1 MITTGS
7 FSPDPLGF
15 NQQMVSPEHIK
26 KFVAAHLDLML
37 CQIPFQALV
46 QVSATATLP

>member
-1 MITTGS
+1 MITTVS

-37 CQIPFQALV
+37 CQIPLQALV